1 VGELRY
7 NLAADTWL
15 LDDASGG
22 SGGSGGIPATIVD
35 AKGDLLVATAADTVA
50 RLPVGTDGQVLKA
63 SSGTSTG
70 LVWSTDITGSGSSA
84 VIEAAANGV
93 TFNGSTE
100 TRTSLNALLAGL
112 ADGAVVGFPPG
123 GVAIISANVSI
134 PSGVD
139 NITIL
144 GRGATLKLSGSAASA
159 AFVLNLVGSG
169 AKITDL
175 TIDASSIANST
186 GIRING
192 NGHTIRGCTFT
203 NSVAGGVYVEGAST
217 NLSITESVFGQGYG
231 ILVKDDSTAN
241 GIVIANNRFIG
252 STHGDAIEINT
263 PASASTGA
271 HDITITGNLI
281 TGYTDASSQT
291 GIGIGVANAHNVAIS
306 GNTIL
311 NTKLDGI
318 HVEDACKGVTVT
330 GNTIRGAGRSGI
342 SINAG
347 AGTTSP
353 FGWVISGNLVEECGK
368 TGGNGGIACEGIVS
382 VRNGTIT
389 GNTVVNCGYSAADPY
404 FYGISLGYQSKDIV
418 CSGNYVS
425 GTIGPTA
432 SGIGWHDGE
441 CFTITGNI
449 CQHRGGTAQ
458 KYGIRVEGVQTSVVV
473 SSNILTPNAT
483 AAMDESNMDASTSYL
498 KYLNMPTSVNQTL

>member
-1 VGELRY
+1 
-7 NLAADTWL
+7 
-15 LDDASGG
+15 
-22 SGGSGGIPATIVD
+22 
-35 AKGDLLVATAADTVA
+35 
-50 RLPVGTDGQVLKA
+50 
-63 SSGTSTG
+63 
-70 LVWSTDITGSGSSA
+70 
-84 VIEAAANGV
+84 
-93 TFNGSTE
+93 
-100 TRTSLNALLAGL
+100 
-112 ADGAVVGFPPG
+112 
-123 GVAIISANVSI
+123 
-134 PSGVD
+134 
-139 NITIL
+139 
-144 GRGATLKLSGSAASA
+144 
-159 AFVLNLVGSG
+159 
-169 AKITDL
+169 
-175 TIDASSIANST
+175 
-186 GIRING
+186 
-192 NGHTIRGCTFT
+192 
-203 NSVAGGVYVEGAST
+203 
-217 NLSITESVFGQGYG
+217 
-231 ILVKDDSTAN
+231 
-241 GIVIANNRFIG
+241 VIANNRFTG

-441 CFTITGNI
+441 CFTITGKHLPAPRRHCPEI
-449 CQHRGGTAQ
+449 RDPRRGCPDQCRRLVEHSHAERDGSDGTSRTWTHPLA
-458 KYGIRVEGVQTSVVV
+458 I
-473 SSNILTPNAT
+473 SST
-483 AAMDESNMDASTSYL
+483 
-498 KYLNMPTSVNQTL
+498 